1 MTLHGARM
9 HALHEHGMAGGVG
22 EGKIMTALA
31 ELLRN
36 PELGDNPMRHI
47 DLAASGYLMLDA
59 PHPKRPEGGTP

>member
-1 MTLHGARM
+1 
-9 HALHEHGMAGGVG
+9 
-22 EGKIMTALA
+22 MTALA

-59 PHPKRPEGGTP
+59 PHPERPEGGTS

>member
-1 MTLHGARM
+1 
-9 HALHEHGMAGGVG
+9 
-22 EGKIMTALA
+22 MTALA

-36 PELGDNPMRHI
+36 PELCDNPTRHI